1 MNIAAEKKA
10 IIKRFDEVHDV
21 SLIKA
26 IKNLL
31 DFGLSNQSN
40 SNDAVLERAIEEGI
54 RQADN
59 GEVLPHKEVW
69 AEIRNRY
76 KA

>member
-10 IIKRFDEVHDV
+10 IIKRVDEVHDI

-31 DFGLSNQSN
+31 DFGLSNQISN
-40 SNDAVLERAIEEGI
+40 TDAALEKAIEEGI

-59 GEVLPHKEVW
+59 GEVRPHKEVW

>member
-1 MNIAAEKKA
+1 MNIAAEKEE
-10 IIKRFDEVHDV
+10 IMKRFNLVNDI

-31 DFGLSNQSN
+31 DLGLPAQPHNPALEASIKRGLKQS
-40 SNDAVLERAIEEGI
+40 
-54 RQADN
+54 DN
-59 GEVLPHKEVW
+59 REVRPHEEVW

-76 KA
+76 KK

>member
-10 IIKRFDEVHDV
+10 IIKRVDEVHDI

-40 SNDAVLERAIEEGI
+40 SHYAALDSAIEEGI

-59 GEVLPHKEVW
+59 GEVRPHKEVW